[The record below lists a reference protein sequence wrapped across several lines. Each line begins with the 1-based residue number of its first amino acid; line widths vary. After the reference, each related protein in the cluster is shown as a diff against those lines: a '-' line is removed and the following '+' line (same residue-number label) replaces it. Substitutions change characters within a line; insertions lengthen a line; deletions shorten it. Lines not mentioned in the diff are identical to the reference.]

1 MVEGHSGGFLG
12 MGRNA
17 LVLSVTES
25 VGQGIL
31 FLVSPFWSLFVLDI
45 GASLPALGFL
55 GFILGLTR
63 IVLQPPVGY
72 LTDRIGRKR
81 LVVWG
86 GLVASF
92 APFIYFFATRWWHL
106 VPGVV
111 LEAFTNIVLPARQ
124 AMFADSVE
132 PERRA
137 TAFAAIHTLFAVF
150 SMTMPVLGGFLLERV
165 GFLPGMRVFF
175 LVSGLT
181 MLLASVGRWLFLR
194 EDFVYEPGSGE
205 ERGIRRV
212 FMDTFEPVTALKA
225 LRVVLIAAFL
235 YSLAVGTLTQ
245 YGVVY
250 ATEVIGL
257 STSEWGLVVGGIGV
271 VGILTRLPTGR
282 MIDRFGRRISL
293 LLSYAARPF
302 FLVLFTLAT
311 GFRQV
316 LLIQM
321 VDNLFAYVQQ
331 PALEA
336 FVIDV
341 ASKERR
347 GRAYGVM
354 NMVPGVALTVSP
366 LIGALLWEGVGAAW
380 PFYFAAMAS
389 TLAAVVVFKLLK
401 EPEKKGFNDST
412 DAAHVLS

>member
-1 MVEGHSGGFLG
+1 MGEEHDGRFLG

-31 FLVSPFWSLFVLDI
+31 FLVSPFWALFVLEV
-45 GASLPALGFL
+45 GASLPVLGFL

-63 IVLQPPVGY
+63 IALQPPVGY

-86 GLVASF
+86 GFVASF
-92 APFIYFFATRWWHL
+92 APFVYLFATRWWHL

-150 SMTMPVLGGFLLERV
+150 SMTMPVLGGFMLERV
-165 GFLPGMRVFF
+165 GFLSGMRVFF
-175 LVSGLT
+175 LVSGVT
-181 MLLASVGRWLFLR
+181 MLLASIGRWRFLR
-194 EDFVYEPGSGE
+194 EDFTHEPGTDEGQ
-205 ERGIRRV
+205 GLRRV
-212 FMDTFEPVTALKA
+212 FLETFEPVRSLRA
-225 LRVVLIAAFL
+225 LRVVLLGAFL
-235 YSLAVGTLTQ
+235 YSLAVGVLTQ

-250 ATEVIGL
+250 ATGVIGL
-257 STSEWGLVVGGIGV
+257 STAQWGLVVGGMGA

-282 MIDRFGRRISL
+282 MIDRFGRRVSL
-293 LLSYAARPF
+293 LLSYAARP
-302 FLVLFTLAT
+302 LFIIAFTVAT

-316 LLIQM
+316 LLIQV
-321 VDNLFAYVQQ
+321 VDNIFAYVQQ

-336 FVIDV
+336 LVVDI

-347 GRAYGVM
+347 GRTYGVM
-354 NMVPGVALTVSP
+354 NVVLGVALTVSP
-366 LIGALLWEGVGAAW
+366 LIGAALWEGVGAAW
-380 PFYFAAMAS
+380 PFYFSAVAS
-389 TLAAVVVFKLLK
+389 ALAAVVVFTFLR
-401 EPEKKGFNDST
+401 EPEGRG
-412 DAAHVLS
+412 V

>member
-1 MVEGHSGGFLG
+1 MGEESRVSFLG
-12 MGRNA
+12 LGRNA

-31 FLVSPFWSLFVLDI
+31 FLVSPFWALFVLDI
-45 GASLPALGFL
+45 GASLPVLGLL

-63 IVLQPPVGY
+63 IALQPPVGY

-86 GLVASF
+86 GFVASF
-92 APFIYFFATRWWHL
+92 APFIYFFATRWEHL

-137 TAFAAIHTLFAVF
+137 TAFATIHTLFAVF

-175 LVSGLT
+175 LISGVT
-181 MLLASVGRWLFLR
+181 MLLASIGRWRFLR
-194 EDFVYEPGSGE
+194 EDFTHQPGPDE
-205 ERGIRRV
+205 EQGFRRV
-212 FMDTFEPVTALKA
+212 ILDTFEPVRTLKA
-225 LRVVLIAAFL
+225 LRVVLLGAFL
-235 YSLAVGTLTQ
+235 YSLAVGVLTQ

-250 ATEVIGL
+250 ATGVIGL
-257 STSEWGLVVGGIGV
+257 STAQWGLVVGGMGV

-282 MIDRFGRRISL
+282 MIDRFGRKISL
-293 LLSYAARPF
+293 LLSYSIRPF
-302 FLVLFTLAT
+302 FILVFTVLT
-311 GFRQV
+311 GFMQV
-316 LLIQM
+316 LVIQM
-321 VDNLFAYVQQ
+321 VDNFFAYVQQ

-336 FVIDV
+336 LVIDI

-347 GRAYGVM
+347 GRTYGVM

-366 LIGALLWEGVGAAW
+366 LIGAALWEGVGAAW
-380 PFYFAAMAS
+380 PFYFSALAS
-389 TLAAVVVFKLLK
+389 ALAAVVVFTFLR
-401 EPEKKGFNDST
+401 EPEKRGM
-412 DAAHVLS
+412 

>member
-1 MVEGHSGGFLG
+1 MVEEQNGIFLG

-25 VGQGIL
+25 VGQGVL
-31 FLVSPFWSLFVLDI
+31 FLVSPFWSLFVLEI
-45 GASLPALGFL
+45 GASLPALGLL

-63 IVLQPPVGY
+63 IALQPPVGY
-72 LTDRIGRKR
+72 LTDRMGRKR

-92 APFIYFFATRWWHL
+92 APFVYFSATRWWHL

-137 TAFAAIHTLFAVF
+137 TAFASIHTLFAFF

-165 GFLPGMRVFF
+165 GFLPGLRAFF
-175 LVSGLT
+175 LVSGVT
-181 MLLASVGRWLFLR
+181 MLLSSIGRWRLLH
-194 EDFVYEPGSGE
+194 EDYAPQPGHAE
-205 ERGIRRV
+205 EQSLRRV
-212 FMDTFEPVTALKA
+212 LLETFEPVRSLKA
-225 LRVVLIAAFL
+225 LRVVLLGAFL
-235 YSLAVGTLTQ
+235 YSLAVGVLTN

-250 ATEVIGL
+250 ATDVIGL
-257 STSEWGLVVGGIGV
+257 STAQWGLVVGGMGV

-282 MIDRFGRRISL
+282 LIDRFGRRISL
-293 LLSYAARPF
+293 LLSYAVRPLF
-302 FLVLFTLAT
+302 ILVFTIAT

-321 VDNLFAYVQQ
+321 LDNVFAYVQQ

-336 FVIDV
+336 LIVDI
-341 ASKERR
+341 ASRERR
-347 GRAYGVM
+347 GRTYGVM
-354 NMVPGVALTVSP
+354 NVVPGVALTVSP
-366 LIGALLWEGVGAAW
+366 LVGAALWEGFGALW
-380 PFYFAAMAS
+380 PFYFSALASASAA
-389 TLAAVVVFKLLK
+389 LVVFTFLR
-401 EPEKKGFNDST
+401 EPDERV
-412 DAAHVLS
+412 A

>member
-1 MVEGHSGGFLG
+1 MGEERNGRFLG

-31 FLVSPFWSLFVLDI
+31 FLVSPFWALFVLDI
-45 GASLPALGFL
+45 GASLPVLGFL

-63 IVLQPPVGY
+63 IALQPPVGY

-86 GLVASF
+86 GFVASF
-92 APFIYFFATRWWHL
+92 APFIYFFATRWEHL

-137 TAFAAIHTLFAVF
+137 TAFATIHTLFAVF

-175 LVSGLT
+175 LVSGVV
-181 MLLASVGRWLFLR
+181 MLLASIGRWRFLR
-194 EDFVYEPGSGE
+194 EDFTHQPGPDEEPGL
-205 ERGIRRV
+205 RRV
-212 FMDTFEPVTALKA
+212 ILDTFEPVRTLKA
-225 LRVVLIAAFL
+225 LRVVLLGAFF
-235 YSLAVGTLTQ
+235 YSLAVGVLTQ

-250 ATEVIGL
+250 ATGVIGL
-257 STSEWGLVVGGIGV
+257 STAQWGLVVGGMGV

-282 MIDRFGRRISL
+282 MIDRFGRKISL
-293 LLSYAARPF
+293 LLSYSIRPF
-302 FLVLFTLAT
+302 FILVFTVAT

-336 FVIDV
+336 LVIDI

-347 GRAYGVM
+347 GRTYGVM
-354 NMVPGVALTVSP
+354 NMIPGVALTVSP
-366 LIGALLWEGVGAAW
+366 LIGAALWEGVGAAW
-380 PFYFAAMAS
+380 PFYFSALAS
-389 TLAAVVVFKLLK
+389 TLAAVVVFTFLREPK
-401 EPEKKGFNDST
+401 ERG
-412 DAAHVLS
+412 V

>member
-1 MVEGHSGGFLG
+1 

-25 VGQGIL
+25 VGQGVL

-55 GFILGLTR
+55 AFILGLTR
-63 IVLQPPVGY
+63 IALQPPVGY

-137 TAFAAIHTLFAVF
+137 SAFAAIHTLFAVF
-150 SMTMPVLGGFLLERV
+150 SMTMPVLGGFMLERV

-175 LVSGLT
+175 LVSGAV
-181 MLLASVGRWLFLR
+181 MLLASVGRWRYLR
-194 EDFVYEPGSGE
+194 EDYAIQPGPTE
-205 ERGIRRV
+205 KQDIRSIILE
-212 FMDTFEPVTALKA
+212 TFEPVRTLGA
-225 LRVVLIAAFL
+225 LRVVLLGAFL
-235 YSLAVGTLTQ
+235 YSLAVGIITQ

-257 STSEWGLVVGGIGV
+257 STAEWGLVSGGMGV
-271 VGILTRLPTGR
+271 MGILTRLPTGR

-293 LLSYAARPF
+293 LLSYSVRPLF
-302 FLVLFTLAT
+302 ILVFTVAT
-311 GFRQV
+311 GFRQL
-316 LLIQM
+316 LLIGM
-321 VDNLFAYVQQ
+321 FDTLFAYVQQ

-336 FVIDV
+336 LVVDI
-341 ASKERR
+341 ASEERR

-354 NMVPGVALTVSP
+354 NVVPGVALTVSP
-366 LIGALLWEGVGAAW
+366 LIGAALWTGVGAAW
-380 PFYFAAMAS
+380 PFYFSATASAA
-389 TLAAVVVFKLLK
+389 AAVVVYTFLR
-401 EPEKKGFNDST
+401 EPVESE
-412 DAAHVLS
+412 A

>member
-1 MVEGHSGGFLG
+1 MGEEHNGSFLG

-31 FLVSPFWSLFVLDI
+31 FLVSPFWALFVLDI
-45 GASLPALGFL
+45 GASLPVLGFL

-63 IVLQPPVGY
+63 IALQPPVGY

-86 GLVASF
+86 GFVASF
-92 APFIYFFATRWWHL
+92 APFIYFFATRWEHL

-175 LVSGLT
+175 LVSGVT
-181 MLLASVGRWLFLR
+181 MLLASIGRWRFLR
-194 EDFVYEPGSGE
+194 EDFVHQPGPGE

-212 FMDTFEPVTALKA
+212 FLDTFEPVRTLRA
-225 LRVVLIAAFL
+225 LRVVLLGAFL
-235 YSLAVGTLTQ
+235 YSLAVGVLTQ

-250 ATEVIGL
+250 ATGVIGL
-257 STSEWGLVVGGIGV
+257 STAQWGLVVGGMGV
-271 VGILTRLPTGR
+271 VGILTRLPIGR
-282 MIDRFGRRISL
+282 MIDRFGRKISL
-293 LLSYAARPF
+293 LLSYSIRPLF
-302 FLVLFTLAT
+302 ILVFTVAT

-336 FVIDV
+336 LVTDI

-347 GRAYGVM
+347 GRTYGVM

-366 LIGALLWEGVGAAW
+366 LIGAALWEGVGAAW
-380 PFYFAAMAS
+380 PFYFSALAS
-389 TLAAVVVFKLLK
+389 ALAAVVVFAFLR
-401 EPEKKGFNDST
+401 EPEERG
-412 DAAHVLS
+412 V

>member
-1 MVEGHSGGFLG
+1 MGREHGGIFLG

-25 VGQGIL
+25 VGQGVL

-45 GASLPALGFL
+45 GASLPALGLL

-63 IVLQPPVGY
+63 IALQPPVGY

-92 APFIYFFATRWWHL
+92 APFVYFFATRWWHL

-137 TAFAAIHTLFAVF
+137 TAFASIHTLFAVF

-175 LVSGLT
+175 LVSGVT
-181 MLLASVGRWLFLR
+181 MLLASIGRWRLLH
-194 EDFVYEPGSGE
+194 EDYARQPGPAEGQSL
-205 ERGIRRV
+205 RRV
-212 FMDTFEPVTALKA
+212 LLETFEPVRSLKA
-225 LRVVLIAAFL
+225 LRVVLLGAFL
-235 YSLAVGTLTQ
+235 YSLAVGVLTN

-250 ATEVIGL
+250 ATDVIGL
-257 STSEWGLVVGGIGV
+257 STAQWGLVVGGMGV

-282 MIDRFGRRISL
+282 LIDRFGRRISL
-293 LLSYAARPF
+293 LLSYAIRPLF
-302 FLVLFTLAT
+302 ILVFTIAT

-321 VDNLFAYVQQ
+321 LDNVFAYVQQ

-336 FVIDV
+336 LMIDL

-347 GRAYGVM
+347 GRTYGVM
-354 NMVPGVALTVSP
+354 NVVPGVALTVSP
-366 LIGALLWEGVGAAW
+366 LVGAALWEGFGARW
-380 PFYFAAMAS
+380 PFYFSALASASAAAF
-389 TLAAVVVFKLLK
+389 VFMFLR
-401 EPEKKGFNDST
+401 EPEEKV
-412 DAAHVLS
+412 A

>member
-1 MVEGHSGGFLG
+1 MGEELRSFLG

-25 VGQGIL
+25 VGQGVL

-45 GASLPALGFL
+45 GASMPALGFL
-55 GFILGLTR
+55 AFLLGLTR
-63 IVLQPPVGY
+63 IALQPPVGY

-137 TAFAAIHTLFAVF
+137 TAFATIHTLFAAF
-150 SMTMPVLGGFLLERV
+150 SMTMPVLGGFMLERV

-175 LVSGLT
+175 LVSGAV
-181 MLLASVGRWLFLR
+181 MLLVSVCRWRYLR
-194 EDFVYEPGSGE
+194 EDFTVQPGPGE
-205 ERGIRRV
+205 EQSLRRV
-212 FMDTFEPVTALKA
+212 LLETFEPVRTLGA
-225 LRVVLIAAFL
+225 LRVVLLGAFL
-235 YSLAVGTLTQ
+235 YSLAVGVITQ

-250 ATEVIGL
+250 ATGVIGL
-257 STSEWGLVVGGIGV
+257 STAEWGLVAGGMGV
-271 VGILTRLPTGR
+271 VGTLTRLPTGR

-293 LLSYAARPF
+293 LLSYSVRP
-302 FLVLFTLAT
+302 LFILAFTAAT
-311 GFRQV
+311 GFRQL
-316 LLIQM
+316 LLIGM
-321 VDNLFAYVQQ
+321 FDTLFAYVQQ

-336 FVIDV
+336 LVVDI
-341 ASKERR
+341 ASEERR

-354 NMVPGVALTVSP
+354 NVVPGVALTVSP
-366 LIGALLWEGVGAAW
+366 LIGAALWTGVGAAW
-380 PFYFAAMAS
+380 PFYFSALAS
-389 TLAAVVVFKLLK
+389 ASAAVVVHTFLR
-401 EPEKKGFNDST
+401 EPRKG
-412 DAAHVLS
+412 DA

>member
-1 MVEGHSGGFLG
+1 MGEEHDGRFLG

-17 LVLSVTES
+17 LILSVTES

-31 FLVSPFWSLFVLDI
+31 FLVSPFWALFVLEV
-45 GASLPALGFL
+45 GASLPVLGFL

-63 IVLQPPVGY
+63 IALQPPVGY

-86 GLVASF
+86 GFVASF
-92 APFIYFFATRWWHL
+92 APFVYLFATRWWHL

-150 SMTMPVLGGFLLERV
+150 SMTMPVLGGFMLERV
-165 GFLPGMRVFF
+165 GFLSGMRVFF
-175 LVSGLT
+175 LVSGVT
-181 MLLASVGRWLFLR
+181 MLLASIGRWRFLR
-194 EDFVYEPGSGE
+194 EDFTHEPGTDEGQ
-205 ERGIRRV
+205 GLRRV
-212 FMDTFEPVTALKA
+212 FLETFEPVRSLRA
-225 LRVVLIAAFL
+225 LRVVLLGAFL
-235 YSLAVGTLTQ
+235 YSLAVGVLTQ

-250 ATEVIGL
+250 ATGVIGL
-257 STSEWGLVVGGIGV
+257 STAQWGLVVGGMSA

-282 MIDRFGRRISL
+282 MIDRFGRSVSL
-293 LLSYAARPF
+293 LLSYAARP
-302 FLVLFTLAT
+302 LFIIAFTVAT

-316 LLIQM
+316 LLIQV
-321 VDNLFAYVQQ
+321 VDNIFAYVQQ

-336 FVIDV
+336 LVVDI

-347 GRAYGVM
+347 GRTYGVM
-354 NMVPGVALTVSP
+354 NVVPGVALTVSP
-366 LIGALLWEGVGAAW
+366 LIGAALWEGVGAAW
-380 PFYFAAMAS
+380 PFYFSAVAS
-389 TLAAVVVFKLLK
+389 ALAAVVVFTFLR
-401 EPEKKGFNDST
+401 EPEGRG
-412 DAAHVLS
+412 V

>member
-1 MVEGHSGGFLG
+1 

-25 VGQGIL
+25 VGQGVL
-31 FLVSPFWSLFVLDI
+31 FLVSPFWALFVLEI
-45 GASLPALGFL
+45 GASLPVLGLL

-63 IVLQPPVGY
+63 IALQPPVGY
-72 LTDRIGRKR
+72 LTDRVGRKR

-92 APFIYFFATRWWHL
+92 APFIYFFATRWEHL

-150 SMTMPVLGGFLLERV
+150 SMTMPVVGGFLLERV

-175 LVSGLT
+175 LVSGVT
-181 MLLASVGRWLFLR
+181 MLLASIGRWRLLR
-194 EDFVYEPGSGE
+194 ENFVYQPGSCE
-205 ERGIRRV
+205 DRDIRRV
-212 FMDTFEPVTALKA
+212 FLDTFEPVRTLKA
-225 LRVVLIAAFL
+225 LRVVLLGAFL
-235 YSLAVGTLTQ
+235 YSLAVGVLTQ
-245 YGVVY
+245 YSVVY
-250 ATEVIGL
+250 ATDVIGL
-257 STSEWGLVVGGIGV
+257 STAQWGLVVGGMGV

-293 LLSYAARPF
+293 LLSYTVRPLF
-302 FLVLFTLAT
+302 ILVFTVAT

-321 VDNLFAYVQQ
+321 LDNLFGYAQQ

-336 FVIDV
+336 LVMDI

-347 GRAYGVM
+347 GRTYGVM

-366 LIGALLWEGVGAAW
+366 LLGAALWERVGAPW
-380 PFYFAAMAS
+380 PFYLSALAS
-389 TLAAVVVFKLLK
+389 ALAAAVVFTFLR
-401 EPEKKGFNDST
+401 EPEEEVGVNES
-412 DAAHVLS
+412 AGGAHVLSS

>member
-1 MVEGHSGGFLG
+1 

-25 VGQGIL
+25 VGQGVL
-31 FLVSPFWSLFVLDI
+31 FLVSPFWALFVLEI
-45 GASLPALGFL
+45 GASLPVLGFL

-63 IVLQPPVGY
+63 IALQPPVGY
-72 LTDRIGRKR
+72 LTDRVGRKR

-92 APFIYFFATRWWHL
+92 APFIYFFATRWEHL

-132 PERRA
+132 PKRRA
-137 TAFAAIHTLFAVF
+137 TAFAAIHTFFAVF
-150 SMTMPVLGGFLLERV
+150 SMTMPVVGGFLLERV

-175 LVSGLT
+175 LVSGVT
-181 MLLASVGRWLFLR
+181 MLLASIGRWRLLR
-194 EDFVYEPGSGE
+194 EDFVYQPGSGE
-205 ERGIRRV
+205 DRDIRRV
-212 FMDTFEPVTALKA
+212 FIDMFEPVRTLKA
-225 LRVVLIAAFL
+225 LRVVLLGAFL
-235 YSLAVGTLTQ
+235 YSLAVGVLNQ
-245 YGVVY
+245 YSVVY
-250 ATEVIGL
+250 ATDVIGL
-257 STSEWGLVVGGIGV
+257 STAQWGLVVGGMGV

-293 LLSYAARPF
+293 LLSYTVRPF
-302 FLVLFTLAT
+302 FILVFTIAT

-321 VDNLFAYVQQ
+321 LDNLFGYAQQ

-336 FVIDV
+336 LVMDI

-347 GRAYGVM
+347 GRTYGVM

-366 LIGALLWEGVGAAW
+366 LIEAGLWERVGAPW
-380 PFYFAAMAS
+380 PFYFSALAS
-389 TLAAVVVFKLLK
+389 ALAAAVVFTFLR
-401 EPEKKGFNDST
+401 EPEEEGGVNESAGD
-412 DAAHVLS
+412 AHVLSS

>member
-1 MVEGHSGGFLG
+1 MVGEEDGGFLG

-25 VGQGIL
+25 VGQGVL
-31 FLVSPFWSLFVLDI
+31 FLVSPFWSLYVLDI

-55 GFILGLTR
+55 GFVLGLTR
-63 IVLQPPVGY
+63 IVLQLPVGY
-72 LTDRIGRKR
+72 LTDRMGRKR

-92 APFIYFFATRWWHL
+92 APFVYFFAAKWWHL
-106 VPGVV
+106 IPGVV

-132 PERRA
+132 PKRRA
-137 TAFAAIHTLFAVF
+137 TAFAAIHTLFAAF
-150 SMTMPVLGGFLLERV
+150 SMTMPVVGGFLLERV
-165 GFLPGMRVFF
+165 GFQHGMRWFF
-175 LVSGLT
+175 LVSGFT
-181 MLLASVGRWLFLR
+181 MLLASVGRWRFLR
-194 EDFVYEPGSGE
+194 EDFAHERGSDE

-212 FMDTFEPVTALKA
+212 FMETFEPLTALKA
-225 LRVVLIAAFL
+225 LRVVLVGAFL
-235 YSLAVGTLTQ
+235 YSLAVGVLTQ

-250 ATEVIGL
+250 ATEVVGL

-271 VGILTRLPTGR
+271 VGILTRLPTGH
-282 MIDRFGRRISL
+282 MIDRFGRRVSL
-293 LLSYAARPF
+293 LFSYAARPF
-302 FLVLFTLAT
+302 FLVVFTLAT

-321 VDNLFAYVQQ
+321 VDNVFAYVQQ

-336 FVIDV
+336 LVIDI

-366 LIGALLWEGVGAAW
+366 LIGAALWGGVGRAW
-380 PFYFAAMAS
+380 PFYFGAVAS
-389 TLAAVVVFKLLK
+389 ALAAVVVFTFLG
-401 EPEKKGFNDST
+401 EPETEGLNGSA

>member
-1 MVEGHSGGFLG
+1 MVEGQNEGFLG

-25 VGQGIL
+25 VGQGVL
-31 FLVSPFWSLFVLDI
+31 FLVSPFWSLYVLDI

-55 GFILGLTR
+55 GFVLGLTR

-72 LTDRIGRKR
+72 LTDRMGRKR

-92 APFIYFFATRWWHL
+92 APFIYFFATKWWHL

-137 TAFAAIHTLFAVF
+137 TAFATIHTLFAAF
-150 SMTMPVLGGFLLERV
+150 SMTMPVLGGFMLERA

-175 LVSGLT
+175 LVSGT
-181 MLLASVGRWLFLR
+181 VMLLASTCRWRYLSD
-194 EDFVYEPGSGE
+194 DFTVQHGPGE
-205 ERGIRRV
+205 EQSLRMV
-212 FMDTFEPVTALKA
+212 LLETFEPVRTLGALQ
-225 LRVVLIAAFL
+225 VVLLGAFL
-235 YSLAVGTLTQ
+235 YSLAVGVITQ
-245 YGVVY
+245 YAVVY
-250 ATEVIGL
+250 ATGVIGL
-257 STSEWGLVVGGIGV
+257 SMAEWGLISGGMGV

-293 LLSYAARPF
+293 LLSYSVRPF
-302 FLVLFTLAT
+302 FILAFTAAT

-316 LLIQM
+316 LLIGM
-321 VDNLFAYVQQ
+321 FDTLFAYVQQ

-336 FVIDV
+336 IVVDI
-341 ASKERR
+341 ASEERR
-347 GRAYGVM
+347 GRAYGAM
-354 NMVPGVALTVSP
+354 NVVPGVALTVSP
-366 LIGALLWEGVGAAW
+366 LIGAALWEGVGAAW
-380 PFYFAAMAS
+380 PFYFSALAS
-389 TLAAVVVFKLLK
+389 VSAAVVVHTFLR
-401 EPEKKGFNDST
+401 EPVKGN
-412 DAAHVLS
+412 A